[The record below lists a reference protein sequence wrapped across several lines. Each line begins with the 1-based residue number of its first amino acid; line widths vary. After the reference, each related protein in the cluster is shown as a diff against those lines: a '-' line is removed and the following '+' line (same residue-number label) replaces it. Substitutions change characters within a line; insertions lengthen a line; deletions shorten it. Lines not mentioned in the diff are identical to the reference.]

1 MTNQER
7 LIDAEFLKKDIRLS
21 PEQKEAI
28 EGLTPEEINVLISVK
43 KKAANSV
50 PVESLI
56 APISHHH

>member
-7 LIDAEFLKKDIRLS
+7 LIDAEVLKKDIQLN
-21 PEQKEAI
+21 PEQKKAI
-28 EGLTPEEINVLISVK
+28 EGLTPEEINVLLSVK
-43 KKAANSV
+43 KKAANSI

>member
-1 MTNQER
+1 MTNQQ
-7 LIDAEFLKKDIRLS
+7 LLTDAGILKKDMQLS
-21 PEQKEAI
+21 PEQKAAI
-28 EGLTPEEINVLISVK
+28 EGLTTEEIETLISVK